1 MQKQEPPRKSPRRAL
16 GARLTVRAINYTYND
31 TKAHREE
38 AGGRSDRPEQKDGRK
53 RPFPYRLE
61 PAAPPES
68 GSRKLGCDLQRGI
81 DSKADVPFISSELP
95 LGARLTQNRY
105 KFTCDRRKRA

>member
-1 MQKQEPPRKSPRRAL
+1 MHAPTLPNLTCKRPNKTQHAERGWMQKQEPPRKSPRRAL

-53 RPFPYRLE
+53 RPFLYRLE
-61 PAAPPES
+61 PAEPPEV
-68 GSRKLGCDLQRGI
+68 
-81 DSKADVPFISSELP
+81 AAE
-95 LGARLTQNRY
+95 N
-105 KFTCDRRKRA
+105 